1 MTDLGASMAS
11 KRSTRASRPVDQER
25 VSSLF
30 DRRDDA
36 ATRRRVLLTAA
47 AVLVVLTGAFAGMRW
62 LNVYGG
68 IVVCS
73 PHCGVVVQMHAATNL
88 AASKAAPTGHFHR
101 FDRTDSA
108 VWVDTSLA
116 GAGFRAGGRMSSRA
130 LHGVKR

>member
-1 MTDLGASMAS
+1 MAS

-62 LNVYGG
+62 LG
-68 IVVCS
+68 
-73 PHCGVVVQMHAATNL
+73 PATYTVAL
-88 AASKAAPTGHFHR
+88 S
-101 FDRTDSA
+101 SA
-108 VWVDTSLA
+108 HHIA
-116 GAGFRAGGRMSSRA
+116 G
-130 LHGVKR
+130 